1 MMPQGVFLLENL
13 TPEDVC
19 SQLKAILIVIND
31 AKVGS
36 FLARAIEEETIHHA
50 ILATDGQQALKIIQ
64 EVKPDLFILD
74 CKLSNIESF
83 DLYDRLH
90 TTEGLASVPAILSNI
105 STRFPRRS
113 LKKRYIKGHEK
124 SSELENLLHA
134 IQEMLA

>member
-1 MMPQGVFLLENL
+1 MENL
-13 TPEDVC
+13 SPEDVS
-19 SQLKAILIVIND
+19 SQLKLILIVVND
-31 AKVGS
+31 TKVGS
-36 FLARAIEEETIHHA
+36 FLAQAIKQETMHH
-50 ILATDGQQALKIIQ
+50 IMLASDEQQALKMIQ

-83 DLYDRLH
+83 ELYDRLH
-90 TTEGLASVPAILSNI
+90 TTAGLESVPSILSNI

-113 LKKRYIKGHEK
+113 LKKRYVKGRNK

>member
-1 MMPQGVFLLENL
+1 MKPRGVFILENL
-13 TPEDVC
+13 SPEDVS
-19 SQLKAILIVIND
+19 SQLKLILIVVSD
-31 AKVGS
+31 AKIGS
-36 FLARAIEEETIHHA
+36 FLAQAIKKETMHH
-50 ILATDGQQALKIIQ
+50 IMLAFDEQQALNIIQ

-83 DLYDRLH
+83 ELYDRLH
-90 TTEGLASVPAILSNI
+90 TTEGLEYVPAILSNI

-113 LKKRYIKGHEK
+113 LKKRYIKGREK